1 MSREPHAARRLSI
14 ADTESLEESRT
25 TISRIFKLV
34 PSLTVVL
41 IYSTFLAGR
50 LSVKIQI
57 SLKTSTS
64 WTLKDPEI
72 QKAVRTADVQDL
84 KSALKLEAAT
94 QASHRDH
101 YSIRGTRETENA
113 SCEFRFGL
121 IYYPGSVLK

>member
-1 MSREPHAARRLSI
+1 MHWIFWLSQKYSKDYVRI
-14 ADTESLEESRT
+14 DDTPG
-25 TISRIFKLV
+25 KC
-34 PSLTVVL
+34 
-41 IYSTFLAGR
+41 
-50 LSVKIQI
+50 
-57 SLKTSTS
+57 TS
-64 WTLKDPEI
+64 WSLKDPEI